1 MILSFLKTSRI
12 RWCHFLPYSYGTA
25 SSKTRRSTWSSSCL
39 SFCAHFASL
48 SHLPHDAPP
57 WSSHVP
63 SYTPNLFL
71 TQGPCTCFVLCL
83 MFLLHPLF
91 PIPQASANVSLQN
104 CFPDCLPRGTHPT
117 PFPSHSPCSGLAGPL
132 PDDKKPRLCRASGLG
147 HSDAPFLSSQE
158 SCYRPQMNEW
168 AWACPNKT
176 LLMGPDIAISYHFT
190 CHKKLS

>member
-1 MILSFLKTSRI
+1 MILYIFLSFLKTSWI
-12 RWCHFLPYSYGTA
+12 RWCHSLPYSYGTA
-25 SSKTRRSTWSSSCL
+25 SSKTPRSTWPSSCL

-48 SHLPHDAPP
+48 SHLPHDAAP
-57 WSSHVP
+57 WSSHFP

-71 TQGPCTCFVLCL
+71 TQGPCTCFVLGL

-91 PIPQASANVSLQN
+91 LIPQASANVLSSEL
-104 CFPDCLPRGTHPT
+104 LPRL
-117 PFPSHSPCSGLAGPL
+117 SPHARGWL
-132 PDDKKPRLCRASGLG
+132 DDKKPRLCRASGLG

-176 LLMGPDIAISYHFT
+176 LLMGPDVGISYHFT